1 LEQLRRRYSS
11 KSNPRT
17 PGKVLETN
25 NVTLPAEYLQF
36 NIASGSHLQRLA
48 LTFLKNRHITPED
61 ISRYR
66 IGYCEHGMYSDKI
79 IIPNYNDSAQ
89 LDYWIGRSYN
99 PNTEFKFSAP
109 SNEKNVIGFELLIS
123 WQFPIVLCEG
133 ALDAIA
139 IRRNAIPLYGKTIS
153 RKLKERIINE
163 RPPKIYIAL
172 DRDAY
177 REMLAICEY
186 FISNGLNVYAV
197 ELDGKDPSEIGYD
210 RFWKLATDAIPITAR
225 SIFEMKL
232 KMIL

>member
-1 LEQLRRRYSS
+1 
-11 KSNPRT
+11 
-17 PGKVLETN
+17 
-25 NVTLPAEYLQF
+25 
-36 NIASGSHLQRLA
+36 
-48 LTFLKNRHITPED
+48 
-61 ISRYR
+61 
-66 IGYCEHGMYSDKI
+66 MYSDKI